1 MKSILLGMAVGDAV
15 GVPYEFKPR
24 DVMEAH
30 PCTDM
35 IGNGVH
41 NQPVGTWSDDSSM
54 AFCMLESL
62 ITGWDLRDMGN
73 RYVNWFRN
81 GYWTP
86 HGEVFDMGFSTQKA
100 ILLLEQG
107 KLPPNCCG
115 GMDLHSNGNGSVM
128 RMLPIVPYFIKKG
141 IVNSAYRYKMVS
153 DLSSLTHGH
162 QLSVMSC
169 FILTEFARHLYLH
182 RNTKNKNNLKKFALL
197 QMQSE
202 LASIKGIIHFDLD
215 YLEKFWL
222 VLDCDMELTQDTY
235 QFSGN
240 GFCINTITSAIWCI
254 MTTDNYRDA
263 VLKAVN
269 LGDDTDTTACVTG
282 GLAGILYGV
291 EGIPTDWLD
300 KLVKKDEIIDL
311 ANRYE
316 QL

>member
-1 MKSILLGMAVGDAV
+1 MKSILLGMAIGDAV

-24 DVMEAH
+24 DVMEEY

-41 NQPVGTWSDDSSM
+41 NQPIGTWSDDSSM

-62 ITGWDLRDMGN
+62 ITGWDLKDMGN

-86 HGEVFDMGFSTQKA
+86 HGHVFDMGFTTQQA
-100 ILLLEQG
+100 ILKLEAG

-128 RMLPIVPYFIKKG
+128 RILPIVPYFIKNKV
-141 IVNSAYRYKMVS
+141 VNSAHRYKMIS

-169 FILTEFARHLYLH
+169 FILTEFARNLYLH
-182 RNTKNKNNLKKFALL
+182 CNSNNKNHIKKVALM
-197 QMQSE
+197 QMQNE
-202 LASIKGIIHFDLD
+202 IVSIKDVIHFDLD
-215 YLEKFWL
+215 YLEKFDL
-222 VLDCDMELTQDTY
+222 VFNSDLDLIDDSNR
-235 QFSGN
+235 FSGS
-240 GFCINTITSAIWCI
+240 GYCINTVTSAIWCI
-254 MTTDNYRDA
+254 LTTDNYRDA

-291 EGIPTDWLD
+291 DGIPTDWLD
-300 KLVKKDEIIDL
+300 KLVKRDEIINL
-311 ANRYE
+311 ADRYDE
-316 QL
+316 L

>member
-1 MKSILLGMAVGDAV
+1 MKSILLGMAIGDAV

-41 NQPVGTWSDDSSM
+41 NQPIGTWSDDSSM
-54 AFCMLESL
+54 AFCMVESL
-62 ITGWDLRDMGN
+62 ITGWDLKDMGN

-86 HGEVFDMGFSTQKA
+86 HGVVFDMGFTTQEA
-100 ILLLEQG
+100 ILKLEQG

-128 RMLPIVPYFIKKG
+128 RMLPIVPHFIKKG
-141 IVNSAYRYKMVS
+141 VVNSAYRYKMVS

-169 FILTEFARHLYLH
+169 FILTEFARNLYLH
-182 RNTKNKNNLKKFALL
+182 RDSKNKNHLKKVALL
-197 QMQSE
+197 QMQNE

-215 YLEKFWL
+215 YFSKFEL
-222 VLDCDMELTQDTY
+222 VLDSDLDKTNDISV
-235 QFSGN
+235 FSGS
-240 GFCINTITSAIWCI
+240 GFCINTVTSAIWCLL
-254 MTTDNYRDA
+254 TTDNYHDA

-282 GLAGILYGV
+282 GLAGILYGM

-311 ANRYE
+311 AHRYE
-316 QL
+316 HS